1 MATAV
6 ADPTTDAL
14 ALYRDSDVVDL
25 HIDSYIWTRT
35 VGYDLHKRNGTGP
48 FGGKWLGQVDL
59 PRVIDA
65 GLDGTTWS
73 ITTNPLRTG
82 QARRDTF
89 FKNLAELETI
99 LDGFPGVSRFRNV
112 AEYRAAKDAGHHAA
126 CLAIQGGN
134 AIDFDLDDVERLRNS
149 AVLRVT
155 VMGFT
160 HSSLGEA
167 SETIPKWL
175 PRPHAGL
182 TDRGRDFVKRLNDV
196 GVLVDLAHAS
206 RKAFWDALDAHDDKL
221 PPAVTHAGADAVTPH
236 IRNLTDPQIRALADR
251 GGMVG
256 IIFKN
261 GLLGKGADAEL
272 VARHLEHFVRVGGE
286 DVVAL
291 GADWD
296 GFNVPPTDL
305 RFPNQLPHLVAV
317 LLRRGWSESAIR
329 KLLGGNVLRVLSA
342 LRG

>member
-1 MATAV
+1 MATAH
-6 ADPTTDAL
+6 ADPSPDAL
-14 ALYRDSDVVDL
+14 ALYRDSDVLDL

-35 VGYDLHKRNGTGP
+35 VGYDLHRRNGTGP

-73 ITTNPLRTG
+73 ITTNPLRTAR
-82 QARRDTF
+82 ARRDTF
-89 FKNLAELETI
+89 FENLRELEGI
-99 LDGFPGVSRFRNV
+99 LDSYDGVVRFTNG
-112 AEYRAAKDAGHHAA
+112 AEYRAARAAGKHAA

-134 AIDFDLDDVERLRNS
+134 AIDYDLDDIAKLAGGS
-149 AVLRVT
+149 VLRVT

-175 PRPHAGL
+175 PRPHSGL
-182 TDRGRDFVKRLNDV
+182 TDKGREFIRRLNDARI
-196 GVLVDLAHAS
+196 LADLAHAS
-206 RKAFWDALDAHDDKL
+206 RQGFWDALEVHAADL
-221 PPAVTHAGADAVTPH
+221 PPAVTHAGANEVTRH
-236 IRNLTDPQIRALADR
+236 VRNLTDEQIRAVADR
-251 GGMVG
+251 GGVVG

-261 GLLGKGADAEL
+261 GLLGVDADAEV
-272 VARHLEHFVRVGGE
+272 VARHLEHFVKIGGE

-296 GFNVPPTDL
+296 GFNVPPVDL
-305 RFPNQLPHLVAV
+305 RFPNQLPRLVDV
-317 LLRRGWSESAIR
+317 LLARGWSEVAIR
-329 KLLGGNVLRVLSA
+329 KLLGTNVLRVFDT